1 MKKYFF
7 NLKCFPKYYIYFDIE
22 DLNLFAKLKVK
33 KKKVLR
39 KDEKTS
45 SNALNYI
52 KGSILF
58 RMHVS
63 LIKKSITNN
72 TYYNCV
78 YRKKIFKIKIYKI
91 LLC

>member
-33 KKKVLR
+33 KKKKVLR

-52 KGSILF
+52 KG
-58 RMHVS
+58 
-63 LIKKSITNN
+63 
-72 TYYNCV
+72 
-78 YRKKIFKIKIYKI
+78 
-91 LLC
+91 